1 MNLGDTNVDSDDYI
15 DPTITY
21 LHNTSAKVNKSI
33 QQSAFK
39 FMLHDDELYQS
50 VIEDL
55 LLKCLDSDQTRVVM
69 W

>member
-1 MNLGDTNVDSDDYI
+1 LNLGDTNVDSDDYR
-15 DPTITY
+15 DPIITY

-50 VIEDL
+50 VTQDL
-55 LLKCLDSDQTRVVM
+55 LLNRLDSDQTRVVM